1 MAQRVTFFLDEDVIA
16 FVKKAGGKDMSAYL
30 NGILKKK
37 KQKVLQKALLK
48 ANQEEADDVKYHNEL
63 SGWDETLSDGLNF

>member
-37 KQKVLQKALLK
+37 TQKVLQKALLK
-48 ANQEEADDVKYHNEL
+48 ANQEEADDVKYHIEL